1 MKKIFKKHLPEIL
14 AFILP
19 ILIMLICCLVCKIY
33 PFGGQVLS
41 KYDGYYQYAGFT
53 SYYKNVLLGNES
65 LFYSFKGLLG
75 YNFYATS
82 IYYMFNPTNLLCIF
96 STSENILEYYTFIIL
111 LRIGLSGFTMCK
123 YLKYKFKNQSNLRY
137 IIFSISYALMAYNV
151 CYFFNYMYF
160 DTVVLFPI
168 VVLGL
173 DKLIYERK
181 NRLYIIS
188 LTLSIISNFYIG
200 YMVCIFSLLYF
211 IYNIFIYKLDKDI
224 IKDFIISSLLSGF
237 MCMIIIIPE
246 ASELLKGK
254 ALLYASSKAEYFKFN
269 MNFLNIFYK
278 FLPGSTSNYDLEYGM
293 VNIYVSL
300 FVIIL
305 VIKYFFNKKISKKE
319 RITTLIFILFFLL
332 SISFNLL
339 DFVWQLFQRPIWYP
353 NRYIFT
359 FSFFLITVAMKEIT
373 NITYKTN
380 IKENLIIL
388 ISFILLTLYPI
399 SKIDC
404 NNSFKIFSLI
414 FSFLLLILY
423 VFLIENKK
431 AKTLLL
437 ILFFTEIT
445 FNIILTF
452 TILQIHPEIQDY
464 KLYLN
469 KYKDAIN
476 KIKEIENK
484 DNNFYRIEVD
494 FELVY
499 NSPSLLNYNGI
510 NHFNSVRNAK
520 ILNFLRKFGY
530 SVKHETNVKF
540 NNYNPYLT
548 SLLGIKYINGS
559 KDEMYYENVYNENPY
574 MYLNKDALSLG
585 YMIYNKEFKESNS
598 SYQNTENLI
607 NSMLNTDIKTYK
619 IDNNIKIYNANIKI
633 DNNKKYIIPDKNFYA
648 VISGKASND
657 AFLIPNIELTEKNNP
672 DSIMFNNNIFDGSY
686 TVYINNKE
694 IKNAYNK
701 QIPLFIKKNDEYK
714 IVIKSNATKIK
725 YDSLIWYQ
733 IDYDKYIETIN
744 ELKKNEF
751 NITKYNKDNHIEG
764 NIDVN
769 NDKNVLLLTIP
780 YDKGWNIYVDDNKVN
795 YDICFDSFICLD
807 LDKGK
812 HNIKMNYVPSGF
824 IVGLIISS
832 LAFIVTIIYIRKK
845 R

>member
-1 MKKIFKKHLPEIL
+1 MKKNLKKYLPEIL
-14 AFILP
+14 TFIVP
-19 ILIMLICCLVCKIY
+19 ILIMLISCIVNKTY
-33 PFGGQVLS
+33 PFGKEILP

-137 IIFSISYALMAYNV
+137 IIFCISYALMAYNV

-168 VVLGL
+168 VILGL

-211 IYNIFIYKLDKDI
+211 IYNIVIYKLDKNI

-246 ASELLKGK
+246 ANELLKGK
-254 ALLYASSKAEYFKFN
+254 ALLYTSNKTEYFKFN

-278 FLPGSTSNYDLEYGM
+278 FLPGSTSNYDLKYGM

-339 DFVWQLFQRPIWYP
+339 DFAWQLFQRPIWYP

-380 IKENLIIL
+380 IKENLIII
-388 ISFILLTLYPI
+388 ISFILLTLYSII
-399 SKIDC
+399 SLKIHND
-404 NNSFKIFSLI
+404 NLKIISYILGI
-414 FSFLLLILY
+414 ILILQY
-423 VFLIENKK
+423 TFFLNNRN
-431 AKTLLL
+431 AKYLLVM
-437 ILFFTEIT
+437 LFFIEVTTNAIFTLKIMGKTTTMTQYKTNEEI
-445 FNIILTF
+445 NEKAVK
-452 TILQIHPEIQDY
+452 H
-464 KLYLN
+464 
-469 KYKDAIN
+469 
-476 KIKEIENK
+476 IKEIENK
-484 DNNFYRIEVD
+484 DNNFYRM
-494 FELVY
+494 ELSTSTVH

-510 NHFNSVRNAK
+510 NHFNSVKNAK
-520 ILNFLRKFGY
+520 TLNFLNKFNY
-530 SVKHETNVKF
+530 QVTDDTSVEF

-607 NSMLNTDIKTYK
+607 NSMLNTDIKRYKVIDSFNGKDTEIKEIDNKKYVISKTSIKIEMEDKASNSMFLIPSRNISFVANYSIFINDEEIKDAVIKQSPIFINKGDTYK
-619 IDNNIKIYNANIKI
+619 II
-633 DNNKKYIIPDKNFYA
+633 
-648 VISGKASND
+648 
-657 AFLIPNIELTEKNNP
+657 
-672 DSIMFNNNIFDGSY
+672 
-686 TVYINNKE
+686 
-694 IKNAYNK
+694 
-701 QIPLFIKKNDEYK
+701 
-714 IVIKSNATKIK
+714 IKSNLSKTELN
-725 YDSLIWYQ
+725 SLKWYQ

-845 R
+845 

>member
-1 MKKIFKKHLPEIL
+1 MKKYLKKYLPEIL
-14 AFILP
+14 TFIVP
-19 ILIMLICCLVCKIY
+19 ILIMLISCIVNKTY
-33 PFGGQVLS
+33 PFGNEILP

-123 YLKYKFKNQSNLRY
+123 YLKFKFKNQSNLRY

-160 DTVVLFPI
+160 DIVVLFPI

-173 DKLIYERK
+173 DKLICERK

-211 IYNIFIYKLDKDI
+211 IYNIVIYKLDKNI

-254 ALLYASSKAEYFKFN
+254 ALLYASSKTEYFKFN

-319 RITTLIFILFFLL
+319 RIATLIFILFFLF

-339 DFVWQLFQRPIWYP
+339 DFAWQLFQKPIWYP

-359 FSFFLITVAMKEIT
+359 FSFFLITIAMKEIT

-380 IKENLIIL
+380 IKENLIII

-404 NNSFKIFSLI
+404 SNGFKIFSLI

-499 NSPSLLNYNGI
+499 NSSSLLNYNGI

-520 ILNFLRKFGY
+520 MLNFLRKFGY
-530 SVKHETNVKF
+530 SVKYETNVKF

-559 KDEMYYENVYNENPY
+559 KDEMYYENVYNESPY

-585 YMIYNKEFKESNS
+585 YMIYNKEFKVSNS

-607 NSMLNTDIKTYK
+607 NSMLNTDIKRYKVIDNFNGEDTEIKEIDNKKYVISKTSIKIEMEDKASNSMFLIPSRNISFVANYSIFINDEEIKDAVIKQSPIFINKGDTYK
-619 IDNNIKIYNANIKI
+619 II
-633 DNNKKYIIPDKNFYA
+633 
-648 VISGKASND
+648 
-657 AFLIPNIELTEKNNP
+657 
-672 DSIMFNNNIFDGSY
+672 
-686 TVYINNKE
+686 
-694 IKNAYNK
+694 
-701 QIPLFIKKNDEYK
+701 
-714 IVIKSNATKIK
+714 IKSNLSKTELN
-725 YDSLIWYQ
+725 SLKWYQ

>member
-1 MKKIFKKHLPEIL
+1 MKKNLKKYLPEIL
-14 AFILP
+14 TFIVP
-19 ILIMLICCLVCKIY
+19 ILIMLISCIVNKTY
-33 PFGGQVLS
+33 PFGKEILP

-137 IIFSISYALMAYNV
+137 IIFCISYALMAYNV

-211 IYNIFIYKLDKDI
+211 IYNIVIYKLDRNI

-246 ASELLKGK
+246 ANELLKGK
-254 ALLYASSKAEYFKFN
+254 ALLYTSNKTEYFKFN

-339 DFVWQLFQRPIWYP
+339 DFAWQLFQKPIWYP

-380 IKENLIIL
+380 IKENLIII
-388 ISFILLTLYPI
+388 ISFILLTLYSII
-399 SKIDC
+399 SLKIHND
-404 NNSFKIFSLI
+404 NLKIISYILGI
-414 FSFLLLILY
+414 ILILQY
-423 VFLIENKK
+423 TFFLNNKN
-431 AKTLLL
+431 AKYLLVM
-437 ILFFTEIT
+437 LFFIEVTTNAIFTLKIMGKTTTMTQYKTNEEI
-445 FNIILTF
+445 NEKAVK
-452 TILQIHPEIQDY
+452 H
-464 KLYLN
+464 
-469 KYKDAIN
+469 
-476 KIKEIENK
+476 IKEIENK
-484 DNNFYRIEVD
+484 DNNFYRM
-494 FELVY
+494 ELSTSTVH

-510 NHFNSVRNAK
+510 NHFNSVKNAK
-520 ILNFLRKFGY
+520 TLNFLNKFNY
-530 SVKHETNVKF
+530 QVTDDTSVEF

-607 NSMLNTDIKTYK
+607 NSMLNTDIKRYKVIDNFNGEDTEIKEIDNKKYVISKTSIKIEMEDKASNSMFLIPSRNITFVANYSIFINDEEIKDAVIKQSPIFINKGDTYK
-619 IDNNIKIYNANIKI
+619 II
-633 DNNKKYIIPDKNFYA
+633 
-648 VISGKASND
+648 
-657 AFLIPNIELTEKNNP
+657 
-672 DSIMFNNNIFDGSY
+672 
-686 TVYINNKE
+686 
-694 IKNAYNK
+694 
-701 QIPLFIKKNDEYK
+701 
-714 IVIKSNATKIK
+714 IKSNLSKTELN
-725 YDSLIWYQ
+725 SLKWYQ

-780 YDKGWNIYVDDNKVN
+780 YDKGWNIYVDDNKIN

-845 R
+845 

>member
-1 MKKIFKKHLPEIL
+1 MKKNLKKYLPEIL
-14 AFILP
+14 TFIVP
-19 ILIMLICCLVCKIY
+19 ILIMLISCIVNKTY
-33 PFGGQVLS
+33 PFGKEILP

-96 STSENILEYYTFIIL
+96 STSKNILEYYTFIIL

-168 VVLGL
+168 VILGL

-211 IYNIFIYKLDKDI
+211 IYNIVIYKLDKNI

-254 ALLYASSKAEYFKFN
+254 ALLYASSKTEYFKFN

-339 DFVWQLFQRPIWYP
+339 DFAWQLFQKPIWYP

-359 FSFFLITVAMKEIT
+359 FSFFLITIAMKEIT

-380 IKENLIIL
+380 IKENLIII
-388 ISFILLTLYPI
+388 ISFILLTLYSII
-399 SKIDC
+399 SLKIHND
-404 NNSFKIFSLI
+404 NLKIISYILGI
-414 FSFLLLILY
+414 ILILQY
-423 VFLIENKK
+423 TFFLNNKN
-431 AKTLLL
+431 AKYLLVM
-437 ILFFTEIT
+437 LFFIEVTTNAIFTLKIMGKTTTMTQYKTNEEI
-445 FNIILTF
+445 NEKAVK
-452 TILQIHPEIQDY
+452 H
-464 KLYLN
+464 
-469 KYKDAIN
+469 
-476 KIKEIENK
+476 IKEIENK
-484 DNNFYRIEVD
+484 DNNFYRM
-494 FELVY
+494 ELSTSTVH

-510 NHFNSVRNAK
+510 NHFNSVKNAK
-520 ILNFLRKFGY
+520 TLNFLNKFNY
-530 SVKHETNVKF
+530 QVTDDTSVEF

-585 YMIYNKEFKESNS
+585 YMIYNKKFKESNS

-607 NSMLNTDIKTYK
+607 NSMLNTDIKRYKVIDSFNGKDTEIKEIDNKKYVISKTSIKIEMEDKASNSMFLIPSRNISFVANYSIFINDEEIKDAVIKQSPIFINKGDTYK
-619 IDNNIKIYNANIKI
+619 II
-633 DNNKKYIIPDKNFYA
+633 
-648 VISGKASND
+648 
-657 AFLIPNIELTEKNNP
+657 
-672 DSIMFNNNIFDGSY
+672 
-686 TVYINNKE
+686 
-694 IKNAYNK
+694 
-701 QIPLFIKKNDEYK
+701 
-714 IVIKSNATKIK
+714 IKSNLSKTELN
-725 YDSLIWYQ
+725 SLKWYQ

-845 R
+845 

>member
-1 MKKIFKKHLPEIL
+1 MKKNFKKYLPEIL
-14 AFILP
+14 TFIVP
-19 ILIMLICCLVCKIY
+19 ILIMLICCIVNKTI
-33 PFGGQVLS
+33 PFWKTSSIL

-181 NRLYIIS
+181 NRLYILS

-211 IYNIFIYKLDKDI
+211 IYNIVIYKLDKNI

-254 ALLYASSKAEYFKFN
+254 ALLYASSKTEYFKFN

-278 FLPGSTSNYDLEYGM
+278 FLPGSTSNYDLKYGM

-339 DFVWQLFQRPIWYP
+339 DFAWQLFQKPIWYP

-359 FSFFLITVAMKEIT
+359 FSFFLITIAMKEIT

-380 IKENLIIL
+380 IKENLIII
-388 ISFILLTLYPI
+388 ISFILLTLIPYI
-399 SKIDC
+399 NKLIVR
-404 NNSFKIFSLI
+404 NGNLKIFS
-414 FSFLLLILY
+414 S
-423 VFLIENKK
+423 
-431 AKTLLL
+431 
-437 ILFFTEIT
+437 
-445 FNIILTF
+445 NI
-452 TILQIHPEIQDY
+452 
-464 KLYLN
+464 
-469 KYKDAIN
+469 
-476 KIKEIENK
+476 
-484 DNNFYRIEVD
+484 
-494 FELVY
+494 
-499 NSPSLLNYNGI
+499 
-510 NHFNSVRNAK
+510 
-520 ILNFLRKFGY
+520 
-530 SVKHETNVKF
+530 
-540 NNYNPYLT
+540 
-548 SLLGIKYINGS
+548 
-559 KDEMYYENVYNENPY
+559 
-574 MYLNKDALSLG
+574 
-585 YMIYNKEFKESNS
+585 
-598 SYQNTENLI
+598 
-607 NSMLNTDIKTYK
+607 
-619 IDNNIKIYNANIKI
+619 
-633 DNNKKYIIPDKNFYA
+633 
-648 VISGKASND
+648 
-657 AFLIPNIELTEKNNP
+657 
-672 DSIMFNNNIFDGSY
+672 
-686 TVYINNKE
+686 
-694 IKNAYNK
+694 
-701 QIPLFIKKNDEYK
+701 
-714 IVIKSNATKIK
+714 
-725 YDSLIWYQ
+725 
-733 IDYDKYIETIN
+733 
-744 ELKKNEF
+744 
-751 NITKYNKDNHIEG
+751 
-764 NIDVN
+764 
-769 NDKNVLLLTIP
+769 
-780 YDKGWNIYVDDNKVN
+780 
-795 YDICFDSFICLD
+795 
-807 LDKGK
+807 
-812 HNIKMNYVPSGF
+812 
-824 IVGLIISS
+824 
-832 LAFIVTIIYIRKK
+832 
-845 R
+845 

>member
-1 MKKIFKKHLPEIL
+1 MKNNLKKYLPEIL
-14 AFILP
+14 TFIVP
-19 ILIMLICCLVCKIY
+19 ILIMLISCIINKTY
-33 PFGGQVLS
+33 PFGKEILP

-111 LRIGLSGFTMCK
+111 LRIGLSGFTICK

-211 IYNIFIYKLDKDI
+211 IYNIVIYKLDKNI

-254 ALLYASSKAEYFKFN
+254 ALLYTSNKTEYFKFN

-319 RITTLIFILFFLL
+319 RITTLIFILFFLF

-339 DFVWQLFQRPIWYP
+339 DFAWQLFQKPIWYP

-359 FSFFLITVAMKEIT
+359 FSFFLITIAMKEIT

-380 IKENLIIL
+380 IKENLIII
-388 ISFILLTLYPI
+388 ISFILLTLYSII
-399 SKIDC
+399 SLKIHND
-404 NNSFKIFSLI
+404 NLKIISYILGI
-414 FSFLLLILY
+414 ILILQY
-423 VFLIENKK
+423 TFFLNNKN
-431 AKTLLL
+431 AKYLLVM
-437 ILFFTEIT
+437 LFFIEVTTNAIFTLKIMGKTTTMTQYKTNEEI
-445 FNIILTF
+445 NEKAVK
-452 TILQIHPEIQDY
+452 H
-464 KLYLN
+464 
-469 KYKDAIN
+469 
-476 KIKEIENK
+476 IKEIENK
-484 DNNFYRIEVD
+484 DNNFYRM
-494 FELVY
+494 ELSTSTVH

-510 NHFNSVRNAK
+510 NHFNSVKNAK
-520 ILNFLRKFGY
+520 TLNFLNKFNY
-530 SVKHETNVKF
+530 QVTDDTSVKF

-585 YMIYNKEFKESNS
+585 YMIYNKKFKESNS

-607 NSMLNTDIKTYK
+607 NSMLNTDIKRYKVIDNFNGEDIEIKEIDNKKYVISKTSIKIEMEDKASNSMFLIPSRNISFVASYSIFINDEEIKDAVIKQSPIFINKGDTYK
-619 IDNNIKIYNANIKI
+619 II
-633 DNNKKYIIPDKNFYA
+633 
-648 VISGKASND
+648 
-657 AFLIPNIELTEKNNP
+657 
-672 DSIMFNNNIFDGSY
+672 
-686 TVYINNKE
+686 
-694 IKNAYNK
+694 
-701 QIPLFIKKNDEYK
+701 
-714 IVIKSNATKIK
+714 IKSNLSKTELN
-725 YDSLIWYQ
+725 SLKWYQ

-824 IVGLIISS
+824 IVGLIVSS
-832 LAFIVTIIYIRKK
+832 LTFIVTIIYIRKK
-845 R
+845 

>member
-1 MKKIFKKHLPEIL
+1 MKNNLKKYLPEIL
-14 AFILP
+14 TFIIP
-19 ILIMLICCLVCKIY
+19 ILIMLISCIVNKTY
-33 PFGGQVLS
+33 PFGKEILP

-168 VVLGL
+168 VMLGL

-211 IYNIFIYKLDKDI
+211 IYNVIIYKVDKNI
-224 IKDFIISSLLSGF
+224 IKDFIISSLLSGL

-246 ASELLKGK
+246 ANELLKGK
-254 ALLYASSKAEYFKFN
+254 ALLYTSNKTEYFKFN

-278 FLPGSTSNYDLEYGM
+278 FLPGSTSNYDLKYGM

-300 FVIIL
+300 LVTIL

-339 DFVWQLFQRPIWYP
+339 DFAWQLFQRPIWYP

-359 FSFFLITVAMKEIT
+359 FSFFLITIAMKEIT

-380 IKENLIIL
+380 IKENIIII
-388 ISFILLTLYPI
+388 ISFILLTLYSVI
-399 SKIDC
+399 SLKIHND
-404 NNSFKIFSLI
+404 NLKIISYILGI
-414 FSFLLLILY
+414 ILILQY
-423 VFLIENKK
+423 TFFLNNKN
-431 AKTLLL
+431 AKYLLVM
-437 ILFFTEIT
+437 LFFIEVTINTIFTLKIMGKTTTITQYKTNEEI
-445 FNIILTF
+445 N
-452 TILQIHPEIQDY
+452 E
-464 KLYLN
+464 KAV
-469 KYKDAIN
+469 KY
-476 KIKEIENK
+476 IKEIENK
-484 DNNFYRIEVD
+484 DNNFYRM
-494 FELVY
+494 ELSTSTVY

-510 NHFNSVRNAK
+510 NHFNSVRNSK
-520 ILNFLRKFGY
+520 TLNFLSKFNY
-530 SVKHETNVKF
+530 QVTDDTNVEF

-559 KDEMYYENVYNENPY
+559 KDEMYYENVYDENPY

-607 NSMLNTDIKTYK
+607 NSMLNTDIKRYKVIDNFNGKDIEIKEIDNIKYIISKTNIEMEIEDKASNSTFLIPSRNITFVASYSVFINGKEIKDAVIKQLPIFINKGDTYK
-619 IDNNIKIYNANIKI
+619 II
-633 DNNKKYIIPDKNFYA
+633 
-648 VISGKASND
+648 
-657 AFLIPNIELTEKNNP
+657 
-672 DSIMFNNNIFDGSY
+672 
-686 TVYINNKE
+686 
-694 IKNAYNK
+694 
-701 QIPLFIKKNDEYK
+701 
-714 IVIKSNATKIK
+714 IKSNLSKAELN
-725 YDSLIWYQ
+725 SLKWYQ
-733 IDYDKYIETIN
+733 IDYDKYIEAIN

-780 YDKGWNIYVDDNKVN
+780 YDKGWSIYVDDNKVN

-832 LAFIVTIIYIRKK
+832 LAFIVTIVYIRKK
-845 R
+845 

>member
-1 MKKIFKKHLPEIL
+1 MKKNLKKYLPEIL
-14 AFILP
+14 TFIVP
-19 ILIMLICCLVCKIY
+19 ILIMLISCIVNKTY
-33 PFGGQVLS
+33 PFGKEILP

-96 STSENILEYYTFIIL
+96 STSKNILEYYTFIIL

-168 VVLGL
+168 VILGL

-211 IYNIFIYKLDKDI
+211 IYNIVIYKLDKNI

-319 RITTLIFILFFLL
+319 RITTLIFILFFLF

-339 DFVWQLFQRPIWYP
+339 DFAWQLFQKPIWYP

-359 FSFFLITVAMKEIT
+359 FSFFLITIAMKEIT

-380 IKENLIIL
+380 IKENLIII
-388 ISFILLTLYPI
+388 ISFILLTLYSII
-399 SKIDC
+399 SLKIHND
-404 NNSFKIFSLI
+404 NLKIISYILGI
-414 FSFLLLILY
+414 ILILQY
-423 VFLIENKK
+423 TFFLNNKN
-431 AKTLLL
+431 AKYLLVM
-437 ILFFTEIT
+437 LFFIEVTTNAIFTLKIMGKTTTMTQYKTNEEI
-445 FNIILTF
+445 NEKAVK
-452 TILQIHPEIQDY
+452 H
-464 KLYLN
+464 
-469 KYKDAIN
+469 
-476 KIKEIENK
+476 IKEIENK
-484 DNNFYRIEVD
+484 DNNFYRM
-494 FELVY
+494 ELSTSTVH

-510 NHFNSVRNAK
+510 NHFNSVKNAK
-520 ILNFLRKFGY
+520 TLNFLNKFNY
-530 SVKHETNVKF
+530 QVTDDTSVEF

-607 NSMLNTDIKTYK
+607 NSMLNTDIKRYKVIDNFNGKDTEIKEIDNKKYVISKTSIKIEMEDKASNSMFLIPSRNISFVASYSIFINDEEIKDAVIKQSPIFINKGDTYK
-619 IDNNIKIYNANIKI
+619 II
-633 DNNKKYIIPDKNFYA
+633 
-648 VISGKASND
+648 
-657 AFLIPNIELTEKNNP
+657 
-672 DSIMFNNNIFDGSY
+672 
-686 TVYINNKE
+686 
-694 IKNAYNK
+694 
-701 QIPLFIKKNDEYK
+701 
-714 IVIKSNATKIK
+714 IKSNLSKTELN
-725 YDSLIWYQ
+725 SLKWYQ

-845 R
+845 

>member
-1 MKKIFKKHLPEIL
+1 MKKNLKKYLPEIL
-14 AFILP
+14 TFIVP
-19 ILIMLICCLVCKIY
+19 ILIMLISCIVNKTY
-33 PFGGQVLS
+33 PFGKEILP

-168 VVLGL
+168 VILGL

-211 IYNIFIYKLDKDI
+211 IYNIVIYKLDKNI

-254 ALLYASSKAEYFKFN
+254 ALLYTSSKTEYFKFN

-278 FLPGSTSNYDLEYGM
+278 FLPGSTSNYDLKYGM

-319 RITTLIFILFFLL
+319 RISTLIFILFFLF

-339 DFVWQLFQRPIWYP
+339 DFAWQLFQKPIWYP

-359 FSFFLITVAMKEIT
+359 FSFFLITIAMKEIT

-380 IKENLIIL
+380 IKENLIII
-388 ISFILLTLYPI
+388 ISFILLTLYSII
-399 SKIDC
+399 SLKIHND
-404 NNSFKIFSLI
+404 NLKIISYILGI
-414 FSFLLLILY
+414 ILILQY
-423 VFLIENKK
+423 TFFLNNKN
-431 AKTLLL
+431 AKYLLVM
-437 ILFFTEIT
+437 LFFIEVTTNAIFTLKIMGKTTTMTQYKTNEEI
-445 FNIILTF
+445 NEKAVK
-452 TILQIHPEIQDY
+452 H
-464 KLYLN
+464 
-469 KYKDAIN
+469 
-476 KIKEIENK
+476 IKEIENK
-484 DNNFYRIEVD
+484 DNNFYRM
-494 FELVY
+494 ELSTSTVH

-510 NHFNSVRNAK
+510 NHFNSVKNAK
-520 ILNFLRKFGY
+520 TLNFLNKFNY
-530 SVKHETNVKF
+530 QVTDDTSVEF

-607 NSMLNTDIKTYK
+607 NSMLNTDIKRYKVIDSFNGKDTEIKEIDNKKYVISKTSIKIEMEDKASNSMFLIPSRNITFVANYSIFINDDEIKDAVIKQSPIFVNKGDTYK
-619 IDNNIKIYNANIKI
+619 II
-633 DNNKKYIIPDKNFYA
+633 
-648 VISGKASND
+648 
-657 AFLIPNIELTEKNNP
+657 
-672 DSIMFNNNIFDGSY
+672 
-686 TVYINNKE
+686 
-694 IKNAYNK
+694 
-701 QIPLFIKKNDEYK
+701 
-714 IVIKSNATKIK
+714 IKSNLSKTELN
-725 YDSLIWYQ
+725 SLKWYQ

-780 YDKGWNIYVDDNKVN
+780 YDKGWNIYVDDNKIN

-845 R
+845 

>member
-1 MKKIFKKHLPEIL
+1 MKKNLKKYLPEIL
-14 AFILP
+14 AFIVP
-19 ILIMLICCLVCKIY
+19 ILIMLISCIVNKTY
-33 PFGGQVLS
+33 PFGKEILP

-211 IYNIFIYKLDKDI
+211 IYNIVIYKLDKNI

-254 ALLYASSKAEYFKFN
+254 ALLYTSSKTEYFKFN

-305 VIKYFFNKKISKKE
+305 VIKYFFNKKIYKKE

-339 DFVWQLFQRPIWYP
+339 DFAWQLFQRPIWYP

-359 FSFFLITVAMKEIT
+359 FSFFLITIAMKEIT

-380 IKENLIIL
+380 IKENLIII
-388 ISFILLTLYPI
+388 ISFILLTLYSII
-399 SKIDC
+399 SLKIHND
-404 NNSFKIFSLI
+404 NLKIISYILGI
-414 FSFLLLILY
+414 ILILQY
-423 VFLIENKK
+423 TFFLNNKN
-431 AKTLLL
+431 AKYLLVM
-437 ILFFTEIT
+437 LFFIEVTTNAIFTLKIMGKTTTMTQYKTNEEI
-445 FNIILTF
+445 NEKAVK
-452 TILQIHPEIQDY
+452 H
-464 KLYLN
+464 
-469 KYKDAIN
+469 
-476 KIKEIENK
+476 IKEIENK
-484 DNNFYRIEVD
+484 DNNFYRM
-494 FELVY
+494 ELSTSTVH

-510 NHFNSVRNAK
+510 NHFNSVKNAK
-520 ILNFLRKFGY
+520 TLNFLNKFNY
-530 SVKHETNVKF
+530 QVTDDTSVEF

-607 NSMLNTDIKTYK
+607 NSMLNTDIKRYKVIDNFNGEDTEIKEIDNKKYVISKTSIKIEMEDKASNSMFLIPSRNISFVANYSIFINDEEIKDAVIKQSPIFINKGDTYK
-619 IDNNIKIYNANIKI
+619 II
-633 DNNKKYIIPDKNFYA
+633 
-648 VISGKASND
+648 
-657 AFLIPNIELTEKNNP
+657 
-672 DSIMFNNNIFDGSY
+672 
-686 TVYINNKE
+686 
-694 IKNAYNK
+694 
-701 QIPLFIKKNDEYK
+701 
-714 IVIKSNATKIK
+714 IKSNLSKTELN
-725 YDSLIWYQ
+725 SLKWYQ

-832 LAFIVTIIYIRKK
+832 LTFIVTIIYIQKK
-845 R
+845 

>member
-1 MKKIFKKHLPEIL
+1 MKKNLKKYLPEIL
-14 AFILP
+14 TFIVP
-19 ILIMLICCLVCKIY
+19 ILIMLISCIVNKTY
-33 PFGGQVLS
+33 PFGKEILP

-168 VVLGL
+168 VILGL

-211 IYNIFIYKLDKDI
+211 IYNIVIYKLDKNI

-254 ALLYASSKAEYFKFN
+254 ALLYTSSKTEYFKFN

-278 FLPGSTSNYDLEYGM
+278 FLPGSTSNYDLKYGM

-359 FSFFLITVAMKEIT
+359 FSFFLITIAMKEIT

-380 IKENLIIL
+380 IKENLIII
-388 ISFILLTLYPI
+388 ISFILLTLYSII
-399 SKIDC
+399 SLKIHND
-404 NNSFKIFSLI
+404 NLKIISYILGI
-414 FSFLLLILY
+414 ILILQY
-423 VFLIENKK
+423 TFFLNNKN
-431 AKTLLL
+431 AKYLLVM
-437 ILFFTEIT
+437 LFFIEVTTNAIFTLKIMGKTTTMTQYKTNEEI
-445 FNIILTF
+445 NEKAVK
-452 TILQIHPEIQDY
+452 H
-464 KLYLN
+464 
-469 KYKDAIN
+469 
-476 KIKEIENK
+476 IKEIENK
-484 DNNFYRIEVD
+484 DNNFYRM
-494 FELVY
+494 ELSTSTVH

-510 NHFNSVRNAK
+510 NHFNSVKNAK
-520 ILNFLRKFGY
+520 TLNFLNKFNY
-530 SVKHETNVKF
+530 QVTDDTSVEF

-585 YMIYNKEFKESNS
+585 YMIYNKKFKESNS

-607 NSMLNTDIKTYK
+607 NSMLNTDIKRYKVIDNFNGEDTEIKEIDNKKYVISKTSIKIEMEDKASNSMFLIPSRNITFVANYSIFINDDEIKDAVIKQSPIFVNKGDTYK
-619 IDNNIKIYNANIKI
+619 II
-633 DNNKKYIIPDKNFYA
+633 
-648 VISGKASND
+648 
-657 AFLIPNIELTEKNNP
+657 
-672 DSIMFNNNIFDGSY
+672 
-686 TVYINNKE
+686 
-694 IKNAYNK
+694 
-701 QIPLFIKKNDEYK
+701 
-714 IVIKSNATKIK
+714 IKSNLSKTELN
-725 YDSLIWYQ
+725 SLKWYQ

-845 R
+845 

>member
-1 MKKIFKKHLPEIL
+1 MKKNLKKYLPEIL
-14 AFILP
+14 TFIVP
-19 ILIMLICCLVCKIY
+19 ILIMLISCIVNKTY
-33 PFGGQVLS
+33 PFGKEILP

-96 STSENILEYYTFIIL
+96 STSKNILEYYTFIIL

-211 IYNIFIYKLDKDI
+211 IYNIVIYKLDKNI

-254 ALLYASSKAEYFKFN
+254 ALLYTSNKTEYFKFN

-278 FLPGSTSNYDLEYGM
+278 FLPGSTSNYDLKYGM

-319 RITTLIFILFFLL
+319 RITTLIFILFFLF

-339 DFVWQLFQRPIWYP
+339 DFAWQLFQRPIWYP

-359 FSFFLITVAMKEIT
+359 FSFFLITIAMKEIT

-380 IKENLIIL
+380 IKENLIII
-388 ISFILLTLYPI
+388 ISFILLTLYSII
-399 SKIDC
+399 SLKIHND
-404 NNSFKIFSLI
+404 NLKIISYILGI
-414 FSFLLLILY
+414 ILILQY
-423 VFLIENKK
+423 TFFLNNKN
-431 AKTLLL
+431 AKYLLVM
-437 ILFFTEIT
+437 LFFIEVTTNAIFTLKIMGKTTTMTQYKTNEEI
-445 FNIILTF
+445 NEKAVK
-452 TILQIHPEIQDY
+452 H
-464 KLYLN
+464 
-469 KYKDAIN
+469 
-476 KIKEIENK
+476 IKEIENK
-484 DNNFYRIEVD
+484 DNNFYRM
-494 FELVY
+494 ELSTSTVH

-510 NHFNSVRNAK
+510 NHFNSVKNAK
-520 ILNFLRKFGY
+520 TLNFLNKFNY
-530 SVKHETNVKF
+530 QVTDDTSVEF

-607 NSMLNTDIKTYK
+607 NSMLNTDIKRYKVIDSFNGKDTEIKEIDNKKYVISKTSIKIEMEDKASNSMFLIPSRNISFVANYSIFINDEEIKDAVIKQSPIFINKGDTYK
-619 IDNNIKIYNANIKI
+619 II
-633 DNNKKYIIPDKNFYA
+633 
-648 VISGKASND
+648 
-657 AFLIPNIELTEKNNP
+657 
-672 DSIMFNNNIFDGSY
+672 
-686 TVYINNKE
+686 
-694 IKNAYNK
+694 
-701 QIPLFIKKNDEYK
+701 
-714 IVIKSNATKIK
+714 IKSNLSKTELN
-725 YDSLIWYQ
+725 SLKWYQ

-845 R
+845 

>member
-1 MKKIFKKHLPEIL
+1 MKKNLKKYLPEIL
-14 AFILP
+14 TFIVP
-19 ILIMLICCLVCKIY
+19 ILIMLISCIVNKTY
-33 PFGGQVLS
+33 PFGKEILP

-96 STSENILEYYTFIIL
+96 STSKNILEYYTFIIL

-168 VVLGL
+168 VILGL

-211 IYNIFIYKLDKDI
+211 IYNIVIYKLDKNI

-305 VIKYFFNKKISKKE
+305 VIKYFFNKKIYKKE
-319 RITTLIFILFFLL
+319 RITTLIFILFFLF

-339 DFVWQLFQRPIWYP
+339 DFAWQLFQKPIWYP

-380 IKENLIIL
+380 IKENLIII
-388 ISFILLTLYPI
+388 ISFILLTLYSII
-399 SKIDC
+399 SLKIHND
-404 NNSFKIFSLI
+404 NLKIISYILGI
-414 FSFLLLILY
+414 ILILQY
-423 VFLIENKK
+423 TFFLNNRN
-431 AKTLLL
+431 AKYLLVM
-437 ILFFTEIT
+437 LFFIEVTTNAIFTLKIMGKTTTMTQYKTNEEI
-445 FNIILTF
+445 NEKAVK
-452 TILQIHPEIQDY
+452 H
-464 KLYLN
+464 
-469 KYKDAIN
+469 
-476 KIKEIENK
+476 IKEIENK
-484 DNNFYRIEVD
+484 DNNFYRM
-494 FELVY
+494 ELSTSTVH

-510 NHFNSVRNAK
+510 NHFNSVKNAK
-520 ILNFLRKFGY
+520 TLNFLNKFNY
-530 SVKHETNVKF
+530 QVTDDTSVEF

-607 NSMLNTDIKTYK
+607 NSMLNTDIKRYKVIDNFNGEDTEIKEIDNKKYVISKTSIKIEMEDKASNSMFLIPSRNISFVANYSIFINDEEIKDAVIKQSPIFINKGDTYK
-619 IDNNIKIYNANIKI
+619 II
-633 DNNKKYIIPDKNFYA
+633 
-648 VISGKASND
+648 
-657 AFLIPNIELTEKNNP
+657 
-672 DSIMFNNNIFDGSY
+672 
-686 TVYINNKE
+686 
-694 IKNAYNK
+694 
-701 QIPLFIKKNDEYK
+701 
-714 IVIKSNATKIK
+714 IKSNLSKTELN
-725 YDSLIWYQ
+725 SLKWYQ

-845 R
+845 

>member
-96 STSENILEYYTFIIL
+96 STSKNILEYYTFIIL

-168 VVLGL
+168 VILGL

-211 IYNIFIYKLDKDI
+211 IYNIVIYKLDRNI

-254 ALLYASSKAEYFKFN
+254 ALLYASSKTEYFKFN

-339 DFVWQLFQRPIWYP
+339 DFAWQLFQKPIWYP

-359 FSFFLITVAMKEIT
+359 FSFFLITIAMKEIT

-380 IKENLIIL
+380 IKENLIII
-388 ISFILLTLYPI
+388 ISFILLTLYSII
-399 SKIDC
+399 SLKIHND
-404 NNSFKIFSLI
+404 NLKIISYILGI
-414 FSFLLLILY
+414 ILILQY
-423 VFLIENKK
+423 TFFLNNRN
-431 AKTLLL
+431 AKYLLVM
-437 ILFFTEIT
+437 LFFIEVTTNAIFTLKIMGKTTTMTQYKTNEEI
-445 FNIILTF
+445 NEKAVK
-452 TILQIHPEIQDY
+452 H
-464 KLYLN
+464 
-469 KYKDAIN
+469 
-476 KIKEIENK
+476 IKEIENK
-484 DNNFYRIEVD
+484 DNNFYRM
-494 FELVY
+494 ELSTSTVH

-510 NHFNSVRNAK
+510 NHFNSVKNAK
-520 ILNFLRKFGY
+520 TLNFLNKFNY
-530 SVKHETNVKF
+530 QVTDDTSVEF

-607 NSMLNTDIKTYK
+607 NSMLNTDIKRYKVIDSFNGKDTEIKEIDNKKYVISKTSIKIEMEDKASNSMFLIPSRNISFVANYSIFINDEEIKDAVIKQSPIFINKGDTYK
-619 IDNNIKIYNANIKI
+619 II
-633 DNNKKYIIPDKNFYA
+633 
-648 VISGKASND
+648 
-657 AFLIPNIELTEKNNP
+657 
-672 DSIMFNNNIFDGSY
+672 
-686 TVYINNKE
+686 
-694 IKNAYNK
+694 
-701 QIPLFIKKNDEYK
+701 
-714 IVIKSNATKIK
+714 IKSNLSKTELN
-725 YDSLIWYQ
+725 SLKWYQ

-845 R
+845 

>member
-1 MKKIFKKHLPEIL
+1 MKKNLKKYLPEIL
-14 AFILP
+14 TFIVP
-19 ILIMLICCLVCKIY
+19 ILIMLISCIVNKTY
-33 PFGGQVLS
+33 PFGKEILP

-211 IYNIFIYKLDKDI
+211 IYNIVIYKLDRNI

-254 ALLYASSKAEYFKFN
+254 ALLYASSKTEYFKFN

-305 VIKYFFNKKISKKE
+305 VIKYFFNKNIYKKE
-319 RITTLIFILFFLL
+319 RITTLIFILFFLF

-339 DFVWQLFQRPIWYP
+339 DFAWQLFQRPIWYP

-359 FSFFLITVAMKEIT
+359 FSFFLITIAMKEIT

-380 IKENLIIL
+380 IKENLIII
-388 ISFILLTLYPI
+388 ISFILLTLYSII
-399 SKIDC
+399 SLKIHND
-404 NNSFKIFSLI
+404 NLKIISYILGI
-414 FSFLLLILY
+414 ILILQY
-423 VFLIENKK
+423 TFFLNNRN
-431 AKTLLL
+431 AKYLLVM
-437 ILFFTEIT
+437 LFFIEVTTNAIFTLKIMGKTTTMTQYKTNEEI
-445 FNIILTF
+445 NEKAVK
-452 TILQIHPEIQDY
+452 H
-464 KLYLN
+464 
-469 KYKDAIN
+469 
-476 KIKEIENK
+476 IKEIENK
-484 DNNFYRIEVD
+484 DNNFYRM
-494 FELVY
+494 ELSTSTVH

-510 NHFNSVRNAK
+510 NHFNSVKNAK
-520 ILNFLRKFGY
+520 TLNFLNKFNY
-530 SVKHETNVKF
+530 QVTDDTSVEF

-607 NSMLNTDIKTYK
+607 NSMLNTDIKRYKVIDSFNGKDTEIKEIDNKKYVISKTSIKIEMEDKASNSMFLIPSRNISFVANYSIFINDEEIKDAVIKQSPIFINKGDTYK
-619 IDNNIKIYNANIKI
+619 II
-633 DNNKKYIIPDKNFYA
+633 
-648 VISGKASND
+648 
-657 AFLIPNIELTEKNNP
+657 
-672 DSIMFNNNIFDGSY
+672 
-686 TVYINNKE
+686 
-694 IKNAYNK
+694 
-701 QIPLFIKKNDEYK
+701 
-714 IVIKSNATKIK
+714 IKSNLSKTELN
-725 YDSLIWYQ
+725 SLKWYQ

-845 R
+845 

>member
-1 MKKIFKKHLPEIL
+1 MKKNLKKYLPEIL
-14 AFILP
+14 TFIVP
-19 ILIMLICCLVCKIY
+19 ILIMLISCIVNKTY
-33 PFGGQVLS
+33 PFGKEILP
-41 KYDGYYQYAGFT
+41 KYDGYYQYSGFT

-181 NRLYIIS
+181 NRLYIIA

-211 IYNIFIYKLDKDI
+211 IYNIVIYKLDKNI

-254 ALLYASSKAEYFKFN
+254 ALLYASNKAEYFKFN

-278 FLPGSTSNYDLEYGM
+278 FLPGSTSNYDLKYGM

-339 DFVWQLFQRPIWYP
+339 DFAWQLFQRPIWYP

-359 FSFFLITVAMKEIT
+359 FSFFLITIAMKEIT

-380 IKENLIIL
+380 IKENLIII
-388 ISFILLTLYPI
+388 ISFILLTLYSII
-399 SKIDC
+399 SLKIHND
-404 NNSFKIFSLI
+404 NLKIISYILGI
-414 FSFLLLILY
+414 ILILQY
-423 VFLIENKK
+423 TFFLNNKN
-431 AKTLLL
+431 AKYLLVM
-437 ILFFTEIT
+437 LFFIEVTTNAIFTLKIMGKTTTMTQYKTNEEI
-445 FNIILTF
+445 NEKAVK
-452 TILQIHPEIQDY
+452 H
-464 KLYLN
+464 
-469 KYKDAIN
+469 
-476 KIKEIENK
+476 IKEIENK
-484 DNNFYRIEVD
+484 DNNFYRM
-494 FELVY
+494 ELSTSTVH

-510 NHFNSVRNAK
+510 NHFNSVKNAK
-520 ILNFLRKFGY
+520 TLNFLNKFNY
-530 SVKHETNVKF
+530 QVTDDTSVEF

-607 NSMLNTDIKTYK
+607 NSMLNTDIKRYKVFDNFNGEDTEIKEIDNKKYVISKTSIKIEMEDKASNSMFLIPSRNISFVASYSIFINDEEIKDAVIKQLPIFINKGDTYK
-619 IDNNIKIYNANIKI
+619 II
-633 DNNKKYIIPDKNFYA
+633 
-648 VISGKASND
+648 
-657 AFLIPNIELTEKNNP
+657 
-672 DSIMFNNNIFDGSY
+672 
-686 TVYINNKE
+686 
-694 IKNAYNK
+694 
-701 QIPLFIKKNDEYK
+701 
-714 IVIKSNATKIK
+714 IKSNLSKTELN
-725 YDSLIWYQ
+725 SLKWYQ
-733 IDYDKYIETIN
+733 IDYDKYIEAIN

-845 R
+845 

>member
-1 MKKIFKKHLPEIL
+1 MKKNLKKYLPEIL
-14 AFILP
+14 TFIVP
-19 ILIMLICCLVCKIY
+19 ILIMLISCIVNKTY
-33 PFGGQVLS
+33 PFGKEILP

-96 STSENILEYYTFIIL
+96 STSKNILEYYTFIIL

-168 VVLGL
+168 VILGL

-211 IYNIFIYKLDKDI
+211 IYNIVIYKLDKNI

-246 ASELLKGK
+246 ANELLKGK
-254 ALLYASSKAEYFKFN
+254 ALLYTSNKTEYFKFN

-278 FLPGSTSNYDLEYGM
+278 FLPGSTSNYDLKYGM

-305 VIKYFFNKKISKKE
+305 VIKYFFNKKIYKKE
-319 RITTLIFILFFLL
+319 RITTLIFILFFLF

-339 DFVWQLFQRPIWYP
+339 DFAWQLFQRPIWYP

-380 IKENLIIL
+380 IKENLIII
-388 ISFILLTLYPI
+388 ISFILLTLYSII
-399 SKIDC
+399 SLKIHND
-404 NNSFKIFSLI
+404 NLKIISYILGI
-414 FSFLLLILY
+414 ILILQY
-423 VFLIENKK
+423 TFFLNNRN
-431 AKTLLL
+431 AKYLLVM
-437 ILFFTEIT
+437 LFFIEVTTNAIFTLKIMGKTTTMTQYKTNEEI
-445 FNIILTF
+445 NEKAVK
-452 TILQIHPEIQDY
+452 H
-464 KLYLN
+464 
-469 KYKDAIN
+469 
-476 KIKEIENK
+476 IKEIENK
-484 DNNFYRIEVD
+484 DNNFYRM
-494 FELVY
+494 ELSTSTVH

-510 NHFNSVRNAK
+510 NHFNSVKNAK
-520 ILNFLRKFGY
+520 TLNFLNKFNY
-530 SVKHETNVKF
+530 QVTDDTSVEF

-607 NSMLNTDIKTYK
+607 NSMLNTDIKRYKVIDNFNGEDTEIKEIDNKKYVISKTSIKIEMEDKASNSMFLIPSRNISFVANYSIFINDEEIKDAVIKQSPIFINKGDTYK
-619 IDNNIKIYNANIKI
+619 II
-633 DNNKKYIIPDKNFYA
+633 
-648 VISGKASND
+648 
-657 AFLIPNIELTEKNNP
+657 
-672 DSIMFNNNIFDGSY
+672 
-686 TVYINNKE
+686 
-694 IKNAYNK
+694 
-701 QIPLFIKKNDEYK
+701 
-714 IVIKSNATKIK
+714 IKSNLSKTELN
-725 YDSLIWYQ
+725 SLKWYQ

-845 R
+845 

>member
-1 MKKIFKKHLPEIL
+1 MKKYLKKYLPEIL
-14 AFILP
+14 TFIVP
-19 ILIMLICCLVCKIY
+19 ILIMLISCIINKTY
-33 PFGGQVLS
+33 PFGKEILP

-211 IYNIFIYKLDKDI
+211 IYNIVIYKLDRNI

-246 ASELLKGK
+246 ANELLKGK
-254 ALLYASSKAEYFKFN
+254 ALLYTSNKTEYFKFN

-278 FLPGSTSNYDLEYGM
+278 FLPGSTSNYDLKYGM

-319 RITTLIFILFFLL
+319 RITTLIFILFFLF

-339 DFVWQLFQRPIWYP
+339 DFAWQLFQKPIWYP

-359 FSFFLITVAMKEIT
+359 FSFFLITIAMKEIT

-380 IKENLIIL
+380 IKENLIII
-388 ISFILLTLYPI
+388 ISFILLTLYSII
-399 SKIDC
+399 SLKIHND
-404 NNSFKIFSLI
+404 NLKIISYILGI
-414 FSFLLLILY
+414 ILILQY
-423 VFLIENKK
+423 TFFLNNRN
-431 AKTLLL
+431 AKYLLVM
-437 ILFFTEIT
+437 LFFIEVTTNAIFTLKIMGKTTTMTQYKTNEEI
-445 FNIILTF
+445 NEKAVK
-452 TILQIHPEIQDY
+452 H
-464 KLYLN
+464 
-469 KYKDAIN
+469 
-476 KIKEIENK
+476 IKEIENK
-484 DNNFYRIEVD
+484 DNNFYRM
-494 FELVY
+494 ELSTSTVH

-510 NHFNSVRNAK
+510 NHFNSVKNAK
-520 ILNFLRKFGY
+520 TLNFLNKFNY
-530 SVKHETNVKF
+530 QVTDDTSVEF

-607 NSMLNTDIKTYK
+607 NSMLNTDIKRYKVIDSFNGKDTEIKEIDNKKYVISKTSIKIEMEDKASNSMFLIPSRNITFVANYSIFINDDEIKDAVIKQSPIFVNKGDTYK
-619 IDNNIKIYNANIKI
+619 II
-633 DNNKKYIIPDKNFYA
+633 
-648 VISGKASND
+648 
-657 AFLIPNIELTEKNNP
+657 
-672 DSIMFNNNIFDGSY
+672 
-686 TVYINNKE
+686 
-694 IKNAYNK
+694 
-701 QIPLFIKKNDEYK
+701 
-714 IVIKSNATKIK
+714 IKSNLSKTELN
-725 YDSLIWYQ
+725 SLKWYQ

-845 R
+845 

>member
-1 MKKIFKKHLPEIL
+1 MKKYLKKYLPEIL
-14 AFILP
+14 TFIVP
-19 ILIMLICCLVCKIY
+19 ILIMLISCIVNKTY
-33 PFGGQVLS
+33 PFGKEILP

-211 IYNIFIYKLDKDI
+211 IYNIVIYKLDKNI

-339 DFVWQLFQRPIWYP
+339 DFAWQLFQKPIWYP

-359 FSFFLITVAMKEIT
+359 FSFFLITIAMKEIT

-380 IKENLIIL
+380 IKENLIII
-388 ISFILLTLYPI
+388 ISFILLTLYSII
-399 SKIDC
+399 SLKIHND
-404 NNSFKIFSLI
+404 NLKIISYILGI
-414 FSFLLLILY
+414 ILILQY
-423 VFLIENKK
+423 TFFLNNKN
-431 AKTLLL
+431 AKYLLVM
-437 ILFFTEIT
+437 LFFIEVTTNAIFTLKIMGKTTTMTQYKTNEEI
-445 FNIILTF
+445 NEKAVK
-452 TILQIHPEIQDY
+452 H
-464 KLYLN
+464 
-469 KYKDAIN
+469 
-476 KIKEIENK
+476 IKEIENK
-484 DNNFYRIEVD
+484 DNNFYRM
-494 FELVY
+494 ELSTSTVH

-510 NHFNSVRNAK
+510 NHFNSVKNAK
-520 ILNFLRKFGY
+520 TLNFLNKFNY
-530 SVKHETNVKF
+530 QVTDDTSVEF

-598 SYQNTENLI
+598 SYQNIENLI
-607 NSMLNTDIKTYK
+607 NSMLNTDIKRYKVIDNFNGEDTEIKEIDNKKYVISKTSIKIEMEDKASNSMFLIPSRNISFVANYSIFINDEEIKDAVIKQSPIFINKGDTYK
-619 IDNNIKIYNANIKI
+619 II
-633 DNNKKYIIPDKNFYA
+633 
-648 VISGKASND
+648 
-657 AFLIPNIELTEKNNP
+657 
-672 DSIMFNNNIFDGSY
+672 
-686 TVYINNKE
+686 
-694 IKNAYNK
+694 
-701 QIPLFIKKNDEYK
+701 
-714 IVIKSNATKIK
+714 IKSNLSKTELN
-725 YDSLIWYQ
+725 SLKWYQ

-845 R
+845 

>member
-1 MKKIFKKHLPEIL
+1 MKKYLKKYLPEIL
-14 AFILP
+14 TFIVP
-19 ILIMLICCLVCKIY
+19 ILIMLISCIVNKTY
-33 PFGGQVLS
+33 PFGKEILP

-211 IYNIFIYKLDKDI
+211 IYNIVIYKLDKNI

-319 RITTLIFILFFLL
+319 RITTLIFILFFLF

-339 DFVWQLFQRPIWYP
+339 DFAWQLFQKPIWYP

-359 FSFFLITVAMKEIT
+359 FSFFLITIAMKEIT

-380 IKENLIIL
+380 IKENLIII
-388 ISFILLTLYPI
+388 ISFILLTLYSII
-399 SKIDC
+399 SLKIHND
-404 NNSFKIFSLI
+404 NLKIISYILGI
-414 FSFLLLILY
+414 ILILQY
-423 VFLIENKK
+423 TFFLNNKN
-431 AKTLLL
+431 AKYLLVM
-437 ILFFTEIT
+437 LFFIEVTTNAIFTLKIMGKTTTMTQYKTNEEI
-445 FNIILTF
+445 NEKAVK
-452 TILQIHPEIQDY
+452 H
-464 KLYLN
+464 
-469 KYKDAIN
+469 
-476 KIKEIENK
+476 IKEIENK
-484 DNNFYRIEVD
+484 DNNFYRM
-494 FELVY
+494 ELSTSTVH

-510 NHFNSVRNAK
+510 NHFNSVKNAK
-520 ILNFLRKFGY
+520 TLNFLNKFNY
-530 SVKHETNVKF
+530 QVTDDTSVEF

-607 NSMLNTDIKTYK
+607 NSMLNTDIKRYKVIDNFNGEDTEIKEIDNKKYVISKTSIKIEMEDKASNSMFLIPSRNITFVANYSIFINDEEIKDAVIKQSPIFVNKGDTYK
-619 IDNNIKIYNANIKI
+619 II
-633 DNNKKYIIPDKNFYA
+633 
-648 VISGKASND
+648 
-657 AFLIPNIELTEKNNP
+657 
-672 DSIMFNNNIFDGSY
+672 
-686 TVYINNKE
+686 
-694 IKNAYNK
+694 
-701 QIPLFIKKNDEYK
+701 
-714 IVIKSNATKIK
+714 IKSNLSKTELN
-725 YDSLIWYQ
+725 SLKWYQ

-751 NITKYNKDNHIEG
+751 NITKYNKDDHIEG

-780 YDKGWNIYVDDNKVN
+780 YDKGWNIYVDDNKIN

-845 R
+845 

>member
-1 MKKIFKKHLPEIL
+1 MKKNLKKYLPEIL
-14 AFILP
+14 TFIVP
-19 ILIMLICCLVCKIY
+19 ILIMLISCIVNKTY
-33 PFGGQVLS
+33 PFGKEILP

-168 VVLGL
+168 VVLGI

-211 IYNIFIYKLDKDI
+211 IYNIVIYKLDKNI

-319 RITTLIFILFFLL
+319 RITTLIFILFFLF

-339 DFVWQLFQRPIWYP
+339 DFAWQLFQRPIWYP

-380 IKENLIIL
+380 IKENLIII
-388 ISFILLTLYPI
+388 ISFILLTLYSII
-399 SKIDC
+399 SLKIHND
-404 NNSFKIFSLI
+404 NLKIISYILGI
-414 FSFLLLILY
+414 ILILQY
-423 VFLIENKK
+423 TFFLNNRN
-431 AKTLLL
+431 AKYLLVM
-437 ILFFTEIT
+437 LFFIEVTTNAIFTLKIMGKTTTMTQYKTNEEI
-445 FNIILTF
+445 NEKAVK
-452 TILQIHPEIQDY
+452 H
-464 KLYLN
+464 
-469 KYKDAIN
+469 
-476 KIKEIENK
+476 IKEIENK
-484 DNNFYRIEVD
+484 DNNFYRM
-494 FELVY
+494 ELSTSTVH

-510 NHFNSVRNAK
+510 NHFNSVKNAK
-520 ILNFLRKFGY
+520 TLNFLNKFNY
-530 SVKHETNVKF
+530 QVTDDTSVEF

-607 NSMLNTDIKTYK
+607 NSMLNTDIKRYKVIDNFNGEDTEIKEIDNKKYVISKTSIKIEMEDKASNSMFLIPSRNISFVANYSIFINDEEIKDAVIKQSPIFINKGDTYK
-619 IDNNIKIYNANIKI
+619 II
-633 DNNKKYIIPDKNFYA
+633 
-648 VISGKASND
+648 
-657 AFLIPNIELTEKNNP
+657 
-672 DSIMFNNNIFDGSY
+672 
-686 TVYINNKE
+686 
-694 IKNAYNK
+694 
-701 QIPLFIKKNDEYK
+701 
-714 IVIKSNATKIK
+714 IKSNLSKTELN
-725 YDSLIWYQ
+725 SLKWYQ

-780 YDKGWNIYVDDNKVN
+780 YDKGWNIYVDDNKIN

-845 R
+845 

>member
-1 MKKIFKKHLPEIL
+1 MKKNLKKYLPEIL
-14 AFILP
+14 TFIVP
-19 ILIMLICCLVCKIY
+19 ILIMLISCIVNKTY
-33 PFGGQVLS
+33 PFGKEILP

-96 STSENILEYYTFIIL
+96 STSKNILEYYTFIIL

-168 VVLGL
+168 VVLGI

-211 IYNIFIYKLDKDI
+211 IYNIVIYKLDKNI

-246 ASELLKGK
+246 ANELLKGK
-254 ALLYASSKAEYFKFN
+254 ALLYTSNKTEYFKFN

-278 FLPGSTSNYDLEYGM
+278 FLPGSTSNYDLKYGM

-305 VIKYFFNKKISKKE
+305 VIKYFFNKKIYKKE
-319 RITTLIFILFFLL
+319 RITTLIFILFFLF

-339 DFVWQLFQRPIWYP
+339 DFAWQLFQRPIWYP

-380 IKENLIIL
+380 IKENLIII
-388 ISFILLTLYPI
+388 ISFILLTLYSII
-399 SKIDC
+399 SLKIHND
-404 NNSFKIFSLI
+404 NLKIISYILGI
-414 FSFLLLILY
+414 ILILQY
-423 VFLIENKK
+423 TFFLNNRN
-431 AKTLLL
+431 AKYLLVM
-437 ILFFTEIT
+437 LFFIEVTTNAIFTLKIMGKTTTMTQYKTNEEI
-445 FNIILTF
+445 NEKAVK
-452 TILQIHPEIQDY
+452 H
-464 KLYLN
+464 
-469 KYKDAIN
+469 
-476 KIKEIENK
+476 IKEIENK
-484 DNNFYRIEVD
+484 DNNFYRM
-494 FELVY
+494 ELSTSTVH

-510 NHFNSVRNAK
+510 NHFNSVKNAK
-520 ILNFLRKFGY
+520 TLNFLNKFNY
-530 SVKHETNVKF
+530 QVTDDTSVEF

-607 NSMLNTDIKTYK
+607 NSMLNTDIKRYKVIDNFNGEDTEIKEIDNKKYVISKTSIKIEMEDKASNSMFLIPSRNISFVANYSIFINDEEIKDAVIKQSPIFINKGDTYK
-619 IDNNIKIYNANIKI
+619 II
-633 DNNKKYIIPDKNFYA
+633 
-648 VISGKASND
+648 
-657 AFLIPNIELTEKNNP
+657 
-672 DSIMFNNNIFDGSY
+672 
-686 TVYINNKE
+686 
-694 IKNAYNK
+694 
-701 QIPLFIKKNDEYK
+701 
-714 IVIKSNATKIK
+714 IKSNLSKTELN
-725 YDSLIWYQ
+725 SLKWYQ

-845 R
+845 

>member
-1 MKKIFKKHLPEIL
+1 MKKNLKKYLPEIL
-14 AFILP
+14 TFIVP
-19 ILIMLICCLVCKIY
+19 ILIMLISCIVNKTY
-33 PFGGQVLS
+33 PFGKEILP
-41 KYDGYYQYAGFT
+41 KYDGYYQYSGFT

-211 IYNIFIYKLDKDI
+211 IYNIVIYKLDKNI

-254 ALLYASSKAEYFKFN
+254 ALLYASSKTEYFKFN

-278 FLPGSTSNYDLEYGM
+278 FLPGSTSNYDLKYGM

-319 RITTLIFILFFLL
+319 RITTLIFILFFLF

-339 DFVWQLFQRPIWYP
+339 DFAWQLFQRPIWYP

-359 FSFFLITVAMKEIT
+359 FSFFLITIAMKEIT

-380 IKENLIIL
+380 IKENLIII
-388 ISFILLTLYPI
+388 ISFILLTLYSII
-399 SKIDC
+399 SLKIHND
-404 NNSFKIFSLI
+404 NLKIISYILGI
-414 FSFLLLILY
+414 ILILQY
-423 VFLIENKK
+423 TFFLNNKN
-431 AKTLLL
+431 AKYLLVM
-437 ILFFTEIT
+437 LFFIEVTTNAIFTLKIMGKTTTMTQYKTNEEI
-445 FNIILTF
+445 NEKAVK
-452 TILQIHPEIQDY
+452 H
-464 KLYLN
+464 
-469 KYKDAIN
+469 
-476 KIKEIENK
+476 IKEIENK
-484 DNNFYRIEVD
+484 DNNFYRM
-494 FELVY
+494 ELSTSTVH

-510 NHFNSVRNAK
+510 NHFNSVKNAK
-520 ILNFLRKFGY
+520 TLNFLNKFNY
-530 SVKHETNVKF
+530 QVTDDTSVEF

-607 NSMLNTDIKTYK
+607 NSMLNTDIKRYKVFDNFNGEDTEIKEIDNKKYVISKTSIKIEMEDKASNSMFLIPSRNISFVASYSIFINDEEIKDAVIKQSPIFINKGDTYK
-619 IDNNIKIYNANIKI
+619 II
-633 DNNKKYIIPDKNFYA
+633 
-648 VISGKASND
+648 
-657 AFLIPNIELTEKNNP
+657 
-672 DSIMFNNNIFDGSY
+672 
-686 TVYINNKE
+686 
-694 IKNAYNK
+694 
-701 QIPLFIKKNDEYK
+701 
-714 IVIKSNATKIK
+714 IKSNLSKTELN
-725 YDSLIWYQ
+725 SLKWYQ
-733 IDYDKYIETIN
+733 IDYDKYIEAIN

-845 R
+845 

>member
-1 MKKIFKKHLPEIL
+1 MKKNLKKYLPEIL
-14 AFILP
+14 TFIVP
-19 ILIMLICCLVCKIY
+19 ILIMLISCIVNKTY
-33 PFGGQVLS
+33 PFGNEILP

-96 STSENILEYYTFIIL
+96 STNENILEYYTFIIL

-211 IYNIFIYKLDKDI
+211 IYNIVIYKLDKNI

-254 ALLYASSKAEYFKFN
+254 ALLYASSKTEYFKFN

-339 DFVWQLFQRPIWYP
+339 DFAWQLFQKPIWYP

-359 FSFFLITVAMKEIT
+359 FSFFLITIAMKEIT

-380 IKENLIIL
+380 IKENLIII
-388 ISFILLTLYPI
+388 ISFILLTLYSII
-399 SKIDC
+399 SLKIHND
-404 NNSFKIFSLI
+404 NLKIISYILGI
-414 FSFLLLILY
+414 ILILQY
-423 VFLIENKK
+423 TFFLNNKN
-431 AKTLLL
+431 AKYLLVM
-437 ILFFTEIT
+437 LFFIEVTTNAIFTLKIMGKTTTMTQYKTNEEI
-445 FNIILTF
+445 NEKAVK
-452 TILQIHPEIQDY
+452 H
-464 KLYLN
+464 
-469 KYKDAIN
+469 
-476 KIKEIENK
+476 IKEIENK
-484 DNNFYRIEVD
+484 DNNFYRM
-494 FELVY
+494 ELSTSTVH

-510 NHFNSVRNAK
+510 NHFNSVKNAK
-520 ILNFLRKFGY
+520 TLNFLNKFNY
-530 SVKHETNVKF
+530 QVTDDTSVEF

-607 NSMLNTDIKTYK
+607 NSMLNTDIKRYKVIDNFNGEDTEIKEIDNKKYVISKTSIKIEMEDKASNSMFLIPSRNISFVANYSIFINDEEIKDAVIKQSPIFINKGDTYK
-619 IDNNIKIYNANIKI
+619 II
-633 DNNKKYIIPDKNFYA
+633 
-648 VISGKASND
+648 
-657 AFLIPNIELTEKNNP
+657 
-672 DSIMFNNNIFDGSY
+672 
-686 TVYINNKE
+686 
-694 IKNAYNK
+694 
-701 QIPLFIKKNDEYK
+701 
-714 IVIKSNATKIK
+714 IKSNLSKTELN
-725 YDSLIWYQ
+725 SLKWYQ

-780 YDKGWNIYVDDNKVN
+780 YDKGWNIYVDNNKVN

-845 R
+845 

>member
-1 MKKIFKKHLPEIL
+1 MKKYLKKYLPEIL
-14 AFILP
+14 TFIVP
-19 ILIMLICCLVCKIY
+19 ILIMLISCIVNKTY
-33 PFGGQVLS
+33 PFGKEILP

-211 IYNIFIYKLDKDI
+211 IYNIVIYKLDRNI

-254 ALLYASSKAEYFKFN
+254 ALLYASSKTEYFKFN

-339 DFVWQLFQRPIWYP
+339 DFAWQLFQRPIWYP

-380 IKENLIIL
+380 IKENLIII
-388 ISFILLTLYPI
+388 ISFILLTLYSII
-399 SKIDC
+399 SLKIHND
-404 NNSFKIFSLI
+404 NLKIISYILGI
-414 FSFLLLILY
+414 ILILQY
-423 VFLIENKK
+423 TFFLNNKN
-431 AKTLLL
+431 AKYLLVM
-437 ILFFTEIT
+437 LFFIEVTTNAIFTLKIMGKTTTMTQYKTNEEI
-445 FNIILTF
+445 NEKAVK
-452 TILQIHPEIQDY
+452 H
-464 KLYLN
+464 
-469 KYKDAIN
+469 
-476 KIKEIENK
+476 IKETENK
-484 DNNFYRIEVD
+484 DNNFYRM
-494 FELVY
+494 ELSTSTVH

-510 NHFNSVRNAK
+510 NHFNSVKNAK
-520 ILNFLRKFGY
+520 TLNFLNKFNY
-530 SVKHETNVKF
+530 QVTDDTSVEF

-607 NSMLNTDIKTYK
+607 NSMLNTDIKRYKVIDNFNGEDTEIKEIDNKKYVISKTSIKIEMEDKASNSMFLIPSRNISFVANYSIFINDEEIKDAVIKQSPIFINKGDTYK
-619 IDNNIKIYNANIKI
+619 II
-633 DNNKKYIIPDKNFYA
+633 
-648 VISGKASND
+648 
-657 AFLIPNIELTEKNNP
+657 
-672 DSIMFNNNIFDGSY
+672 
-686 TVYINNKE
+686 
-694 IKNAYNK
+694 
-701 QIPLFIKKNDEYK
+701 
-714 IVIKSNATKIK
+714 IKSNLSKTELN
-725 YDSLIWYQ
+725 SLKWYQ

-845 R
+845 

>member
-1 MKKIFKKHLPEIL
+1 MKKNLKKYLPEIL
-14 AFILP
+14 TFIVP
-19 ILIMLICCLVCKIY
+19 ILIMLISCIVNKTY
-33 PFGGQVLS
+33 PFGKEILP

-211 IYNIFIYKLDKDI
+211 IYNIVIYKLDKNI

-305 VIKYFFNKKISKKE
+305 VIKYFFNKKIYKKE
-319 RITTLIFILFFLL
+319 RITTLIFILFFLF

-339 DFVWQLFQRPIWYP
+339 DFAWQLFQRPIWYP

-359 FSFFLITVAMKEIT
+359 FSFFLITIAMKEIT

-380 IKENLIIL
+380 IKENLIII
-388 ISFILLTLYPI
+388 ISFILLTLYSII
-399 SKIDC
+399 SLKIHND
-404 NNSFKIFSLI
+404 NLKIISYILGI
-414 FSFLLLILY
+414 ILILQY
-423 VFLIENKK
+423 TFFLNNRN
-431 AKTLLL
+431 AKYLLVM
-437 ILFFTEIT
+437 LFFIEVTTNAIFTLKIMGKTTTMTQYKTNEEI
-445 FNIILTF
+445 NEKAVK
-452 TILQIHPEIQDY
+452 H
-464 KLYLN
+464 
-469 KYKDAIN
+469 
-476 KIKEIENK
+476 IKEIENK
-484 DNNFYRIEVD
+484 DNNFYRM
-494 FELVY
+494 ELSTSTVH

-510 NHFNSVRNAK
+510 NHFNSVKNAK
-520 ILNFLRKFGY
+520 TLNFLNKFNY
-530 SVKHETNVKF
+530 QVTDDTSVEF

-607 NSMLNTDIKTYK
+607 NSMLNTDIKRYKVIDSFNGKDTEIKEIDNKKYVISKTSIKIEMEDKASNSMFLIPSRNISFVANYSIFINDEEIKDAVIKQSPIFINKGDTYK
-619 IDNNIKIYNANIKI
+619 II
-633 DNNKKYIIPDKNFYA
+633 
-648 VISGKASND
+648 
-657 AFLIPNIELTEKNNP
+657 
-672 DSIMFNNNIFDGSY
+672 
-686 TVYINNKE
+686 
-694 IKNAYNK
+694 
-701 QIPLFIKKNDEYK
+701 
-714 IVIKSNATKIK
+714 IKSNLSKTELN
-725 YDSLIWYQ
+725 SLKWYQ

-845 R
+845 

>member
-1 MKKIFKKHLPEIL
+1 MKKNLKKYLPEIL
-14 AFILP
+14 TFIVP
-19 ILIMLICCLVCKIY
+19 ILIMLISCIVNKTY
-33 PFGGQVLS
+33 PFGKEILP

-211 IYNIFIYKLDKDI
+211 IYNIVIYKLDKNI

-339 DFVWQLFQRPIWYP
+339 DFAWQLFQRPIWYP

-359 FSFFLITVAMKEIT
+359 FSFFLITIAMKEIT

-380 IKENLIIL
+380 IKENLIII
-388 ISFILLTLYPI
+388 ISFILLTLYSII
-399 SKIDC
+399 SLKIHND
-404 NNSFKIFSLI
+404 NLKIISYILGI
-414 FSFLLLILY
+414 ILILQY
-423 VFLIENKK
+423 TFFLNNKN
-431 AKTLLL
+431 AKYLLVM
-437 ILFFTEIT
+437 LFFIEVTTNAIFTLKIMGKTTTMTQYKTNEEI
-445 FNIILTF
+445 NEKAVK
-452 TILQIHPEIQDY
+452 H
-464 KLYLN
+464 
-469 KYKDAIN
+469 
-476 KIKEIENK
+476 IKEIENK
-484 DNNFYRIEVD
+484 DNNFYRM
-494 FELVY
+494 ELSTSTVH

-510 NHFNSVRNAK
+510 NHFNSVKNAK
-520 ILNFLRKFGY
+520 TLNFLNKFNY
-530 SVKHETNVKF
+530 QVTDDTSVEF

-607 NSMLNTDIKTYK
+607 NSMLNTDIKRYKVIDNFNGKDTEIKEIDNKKYVISKTSIKIEIEDKASNSMFLIPSRNISFVASYSIFINDEEIKDAVIKQSPIFINKGDTYK
-619 IDNNIKIYNANIKI
+619 II
-633 DNNKKYIIPDKNFYA
+633 
-648 VISGKASND
+648 
-657 AFLIPNIELTEKNNP
+657 
-672 DSIMFNNNIFDGSY
+672 
-686 TVYINNKE
+686 
-694 IKNAYNK
+694 
-701 QIPLFIKKNDEYK
+701 
-714 IVIKSNATKIK
+714 IKSNLSKTELN
-725 YDSLIWYQ
+725 SLKWYQ
-733 IDYDKYIETIN
+733 INYDKYIETIN

-780 YDKGWNIYVDDNKVN
+780 YDKGWNIYVDDNKIN

-812 HNIKMNYVPSGF
+812 HDIKMNYVPSGF

-845 R
+845 

>member
-1 MKKIFKKHLPEIL
+1 MKKNLKKYLPEIL
-14 AFILP
+14 TFIVP
-19 ILIMLICCLVCKIY
+19 ILIMLISCIVNKTY
-33 PFGGQVLS
+33 PFGKEILP

-53 SYYKNVLLGNES
+53 SYYKNVLLGKES

-211 IYNIFIYKLDKDI
+211 IYNIVIYKLDKNI

-254 ALLYASSKAEYFKFN
+254 ALLYTSSKTEYFKFN

-278 FLPGSTSNYDLEYGM
+278 FLPGSTSNYDLKYGM

-305 VIKYFFNKKISKKE
+305 VIKYFFNKKIYKKE
-319 RITTLIFILFFLL
+319 RITTLIFILFFLF

-339 DFVWQLFQRPIWYP
+339 DFAWQLFQRPIWYP

-359 FSFFLITVAMKEIT
+359 FSFFLITIAMKEIT

-380 IKENLIIL
+380 IKKNLIII
-388 ISFILLTLYPI
+388 ISFILLTLYSII
-399 SKIDC
+399 SLKIHND
-404 NNSFKIFSLI
+404 NLKIISYILGI
-414 FSFLLLILY
+414 ILILQY
-423 VFLIENKK
+423 TFFLNNKN
-431 AKTLLL
+431 AKYLLVM
-437 ILFFTEIT
+437 LFFIEVTTNAIFTLKIMGKTTTMTQYKTNEEI
-445 FNIILTF
+445 NEKAVK
-452 TILQIHPEIQDY
+452 H
-464 KLYLN
+464 
-469 KYKDAIN
+469 
-476 KIKEIENK
+476 IKEIENK
-484 DNNFYRIEVD
+484 DNNFYRM
-494 FELVY
+494 ELSTSTVH

-510 NHFNSVRNAK
+510 NHFNSVKNAK
-520 ILNFLRKFGY
+520 TLNFLNKFNY
-530 SVKHETNVKF
+530 QVTDDTSVEF

-607 NSMLNTDIKTYK
+607 NSMLNTDIKRYKVIDNFNGEDTEIKEIDNKKYVISKTSIKIEMEDKASNSMFLIPSRNISFVANYSIFINDEEIKDAVIKQSPIFINKGDTYK
-619 IDNNIKIYNANIKI
+619 II
-633 DNNKKYIIPDKNFYA
+633 
-648 VISGKASND
+648 
-657 AFLIPNIELTEKNNP
+657 
-672 DSIMFNNNIFDGSY
+672 
-686 TVYINNKE
+686 
-694 IKNAYNK
+694 
-701 QIPLFIKKNDEYK
+701 
-714 IVIKSNATKIK
+714 IKSNLSKTELN
-725 YDSLIWYQ
+725 SLKWYQ

-845 R
+845 

>member
-1 MKKIFKKHLPEIL
+1 MKKNLKKYLPEIL
-14 AFILP
+14 TFIVP
-19 ILIMLICCLVCKIY
+19 ILIMLISCIVNKTY
-33 PFGGQVLS
+33 PFGKEILP

-168 VVLGL
+168 VILGL

-211 IYNIFIYKLDKDI
+211 IYNIVIYKLDKNI

-246 ASELLKGK
+246 ANELLKGK
-254 ALLYASSKAEYFKFN
+254 ALLYTSNKTEYFKFN

-278 FLPGSTSNYDLEYGM
+278 FLPGSTSNYDLKYGM

-305 VIKYFFNKKISKKE
+305 VIKYFFNKKIYKKE
-319 RITTLIFILFFLL
+319 RITTLIFILFFLF

-339 DFVWQLFQRPIWYP
+339 DFAWQLFQRPIWYP

-380 IKENLIIL
+380 IKENLIII
-388 ISFILLTLYPI
+388 ISFILLTLYSII
-399 SKIDC
+399 SLKIHND
-404 NNSFKIFSLI
+404 NLKIISYILGI
-414 FSFLLLILY
+414 ILILQY
-423 VFLIENKK
+423 TFFLNNRN
-431 AKTLLL
+431 AKYLLVM
-437 ILFFTEIT
+437 LFFIEVTTNAIFTLKIMGKTTTMTQYKTNEEI
-445 FNIILTF
+445 NEKAVK
-452 TILQIHPEIQDY
+452 H
-464 KLYLN
+464 
-469 KYKDAIN
+469 
-476 KIKEIENK
+476 IKEIENK
-484 DNNFYRIEVD
+484 DNNFYRM
-494 FELVY
+494 ELSTSTVH

-510 NHFNSVRNAK
+510 NHFNSVKNAK
-520 ILNFLRKFGY
+520 TLNFLNKFNY
-530 SVKHETNVKF
+530 QVTDDTSVEF

-607 NSMLNTDIKTYK
+607 NSMLNTDIKRYKVIDNFNGEDTEIKEIDNKKYVISKTSIKIEMEDKASNSMFLIPSRNISFVANYSIFINDEEIKDAVIKQSPIFINKGDTYK
-619 IDNNIKIYNANIKI
+619 II
-633 DNNKKYIIPDKNFYA
+633 
-648 VISGKASND
+648 
-657 AFLIPNIELTEKNNP
+657 
-672 DSIMFNNNIFDGSY
+672 
-686 TVYINNKE
+686 
-694 IKNAYNK
+694 
-701 QIPLFIKKNDEYK
+701 
-714 IVIKSNATKIK
+714 IKSNLSKTELN
-725 YDSLIWYQ
+725 SLKWYQ

-845 R
+845 

>member
-1 MKKIFKKHLPEIL
+1 MKKNLKKYLPEIL
-14 AFILP
+14 TFIVP
-19 ILIMLICCLVCKIY
+19 ILIMLISCIVNKTY
-33 PFGGQVLS
+33 PFGNEILP

-53 SYYKNVLLGNES
+53 SYYKNVLLGKES

-82 IYYMFNPTNLLCIF
+82 IYYMFNLTNLLCIF

-211 IYNIFIYKLDKDI
+211 IYNIVIYKLDKNI

-254 ALLYASSKAEYFKFN
+254 ALLYASSKTEYFKFN

-278 FLPGSTSNYDLEYGM
+278 FLPGSTSNYDLKYGM

-319 RITTLIFILFFLL
+319 RITTLIFILFFLF

-339 DFVWQLFQRPIWYP
+339 DFAWQLFQRPIWYP

-359 FSFFLITVAMKEIT
+359 FSFFLITIAMKEIT

-380 IKENLIIL
+380 IKENLIII
-388 ISFILLTLYPI
+388 ISFILLILYSII
-399 SKIDC
+399 SLKIHND
-404 NNSFKIFSLI
+404 NLKIISYILGI
-414 FSFLLLILY
+414 ILILQY
-423 VFLIENKK
+423 TFFLNNKN
-431 AKTLLL
+431 AKYLLVM
-437 ILFFTEIT
+437 LFFIEVTTNAIFTLKIMGKTTTMTQYKTNEEI
-445 FNIILTF
+445 NEKAVK
-452 TILQIHPEIQDY
+452 H
-464 KLYLN
+464 
-469 KYKDAIN
+469 
-476 KIKEIENK
+476 IKEIENK
-484 DNNFYRIEVD
+484 DNNFYRM
-494 FELVY
+494 ELSTSTVH

-510 NHFNSVRNAK
+510 NHFNSVKNAK
-520 ILNFLRKFGY
+520 TLNFLNKFNY
-530 SVKHETNVKF
+530 QVTDDTSVEF

-607 NSMLNTDIKTYK
+607 NSMLNTDIKRYKVIDNFNGEDTEIKEIDNKKYVISKTSIKIELEDKASNSMFLIPSRNISFVANYSIFINDEEIKDAVIKQSPIFINKGDTYK
-619 IDNNIKIYNANIKI
+619 II
-633 DNNKKYIIPDKNFYA
+633 
-648 VISGKASND
+648 
-657 AFLIPNIELTEKNNP
+657 
-672 DSIMFNNNIFDGSY
+672 
-686 TVYINNKE
+686 
-694 IKNAYNK
+694 
-701 QIPLFIKKNDEYK
+701 
-714 IVIKSNATKIK
+714 IKSNLSKTELN
-725 YDSLIWYQ
+725 SLKWYQ

-812 HNIKMNYVPSGF
+812 HNIKMNYVPSWF

-845 R
+845 

>member
-1 MKKIFKKHLPEIL
+1 M
-14 AFILP
+14 
-19 ILIMLICCLVCKIY
+19 
-33 PFGGQVLS
+33 
-41 KYDGYYQYAGFT
+41 
-53 SYYKNVLLGNES
+53 
-65 LFYSFKGLLG
+65 
-75 YNFYATS
+75 
-82 IYYMFNPTNLLCIF
+82 
-96 STSENILEYYTFIIL
+96 
-111 LRIGLSGFTMCK
+111 
-123 YLKYKFKNQSNLRY
+123 
-137 IIFSISYALMAYNV
+137 
-151 CYFFNYMYF
+151 
-160 DTVVLFPI
+160 
-168 VVLGL
+168 
-173 DKLIYERK
+173 
-181 NRLYIIS
+181 
-188 LTLSIISNFYIG
+188 
-200 YMVCIFSLLYF
+200 
-211 IYNIFIYKLDKDI
+211 
-224 IKDFIISSLLSGF
+224 
-237 MCMIIIIPE
+237 
-246 ASELLKGK
+246 
-254 ALLYASSKAEYFKFN
+254 
-269 MNFLNIFYK
+269 
-278 FLPGSTSNYDLEYGM
+278 
-293 VNIYVSL
+293 
-300 FVIIL
+300 
-305 VIKYFFNKKISKKE
+305 
-319 RITTLIFILFFLL
+319 
-332 SISFNLL
+332 
-339 DFVWQLFQRPIWYP
+339 
-353 NRYIFT
+353 
-359 FSFFLITVAMKEIT
+359 
-373 NITYKTN
+373 
-380 IKENLIIL
+380 
-388 ISFILLTLYPI
+388 
-399 SKIDC
+399 
-404 NNSFKIFSLI
+404 
-414 FSFLLLILY
+414 
-423 VFLIENKK
+423 
-431 AKTLLL
+431 L

-585 YMIYNKEFKESNS
+585 YMIYNKEFKENAS

-607 NSMLNTDIKTYK
+607 NSMLNTDIKRYK
-619 IDNNIKIYNANIKI
+619 VIDNFNGEDTEIKEI
-633 DNNKKYIIPDKNFYA
+633 DNKKY
-648 VISGKASND
+648 VISKTSIKIEMEDKASNSM
-657 AFLIPNIELTEKNNP
+657 FLIPSRNISFVASY
-672 DSIMFNNNIFDGSY
+672 SIF
-686 TVYINNKE
+686 INDEE
-694 IKNAYNK
+694 IKDAVIKQSPIFINK
-701 QIPLFIKKNDEYK
+701 GDTYK
-714 IVIKSNATKIK
+714 IVIKSNLSKTELN
-725 YDSLIWYQ
+725 SLKWYQ

-845 R
+845 

>member
-1 MKKIFKKHLPEIL
+1 MKKNLKKYLPEIL
-14 AFILP
+14 TFIVP
-19 ILIMLICCLVCKIY
+19 ILIMLISCIVNKTY
-33 PFGGQVLS
+33 PFGKEILP

-96 STSENILEYYTFIIL
+96 STSKNILEYYTFIIL

-211 IYNIFIYKLDKDI
+211 IYNIVIYKLDKNI

-339 DFVWQLFQRPIWYP
+339 DFAWQLFQKPIWYP

-359 FSFFLITVAMKEIT
+359 FSFFLITIAMKEIT

-380 IKENLIIL
+380 IKENLIII
-388 ISFILLTLYPI
+388 ISFILLTLYSII
-399 SKIDC
+399 SLKIHND
-404 NNSFKIFSLI
+404 NLKIISYILGI
-414 FSFLLLILY
+414 ILILQY
-423 VFLIENKK
+423 TFFLNNRN
-431 AKTLLL
+431 AKYLLVM
-437 ILFFTEIT
+437 LFFIEVTTNAIFTLKIMGKTTTMTQYKTNEEI
-445 FNIILTF
+445 NEKAVK
-452 TILQIHPEIQDY
+452 H
-464 KLYLN
+464 
-469 KYKDAIN
+469 
-476 KIKEIENK
+476 IKEIENK
-484 DNNFYRIEVD
+484 DNNFYRM
-494 FELVY
+494 ELSTSTVH

-510 NHFNSVRNAK
+510 NHFNSVKNAK
-520 ILNFLRKFGY
+520 TLNFLNKFNY
-530 SVKHETNVKF
+530 QVTDDTSVEF

-607 NSMLNTDIKTYK
+607 NSMLNTDIKRYKVIDSFNGKDTEIKEIDNKKYVISKTSIKIEMEDKASNSMFLIPSRNISFVANYSIFINDEEIKDAVIKQSPIFINKGDTYK
-619 IDNNIKIYNANIKI
+619 II
-633 DNNKKYIIPDKNFYA
+633 
-648 VISGKASND
+648 
-657 AFLIPNIELTEKNNP
+657 
-672 DSIMFNNNIFDGSY
+672 
-686 TVYINNKE
+686 
-694 IKNAYNK
+694 
-701 QIPLFIKKNDEYK
+701 
-714 IVIKSNATKIK
+714 IKSNLSKTELN
-725 YDSLIWYQ
+725 SLKWYQ

-845 R
+845 

>member
-1 MKKIFKKHLPEIL
+1 MKKNLKKYLPEIL
-14 AFILP
+14 TFIVP
-19 ILIMLICCLVCKIY
+19 ILIMLISCIVNKTY
-33 PFGGQVLS
+33 PFGKEILP

-82 IYYMFNPTNLLCIF
+82 IYYMFNPTNLFCIF

-168 VVLGL
+168 VILGL

-211 IYNIFIYKLDKDI
+211 IYNIVIYKLDKNI

-246 ASELLKGK
+246 ANELLKGK
-254 ALLYASSKAEYFKFN
+254 ALLYTSNKTEYFKFN

-278 FLPGSTSNYDLEYGM
+278 FLPGSTSNYDLKYGM

-319 RITTLIFILFFLL
+319 RITTLVFILFFLF

-339 DFVWQLFQRPIWYP
+339 DFAWQLFQRPIWYP

-380 IKENLIIL
+380 IKENLIII
-388 ISFILLTLYPI
+388 ISFILLTLYSII
-399 SKIDC
+399 SLKIHND
-404 NNSFKIFSLI
+404 NLKIISYILGI
-414 FSFLLLILY
+414 ILILQY
-423 VFLIENKK
+423 TFFLNNKN
-431 AKTLLL
+431 AKYLLVM
-437 ILFFTEIT
+437 LFFIEVTTNAIFTLKIMGKTTTMTQYKTNEEI
-445 FNIILTF
+445 NEKAVK
-452 TILQIHPEIQDY
+452 H
-464 KLYLN
+464 
-469 KYKDAIN
+469 
-476 KIKEIENK
+476 IKEIENK
-484 DNNFYRIEVD
+484 DNNFYRM
-494 FELVY
+494 ELSTSTVH

-510 NHFNSVRNAK
+510 NHFNSVKNAK
-520 ILNFLRKFGY
+520 TLNFLNKFNY
-530 SVKHETNVKF
+530 QVTDDTSVEF

-559 KDEMYYENVYNENPY
+559 KDEMYYENVYNESPY

-585 YMIYNKEFKESNS
+585 YMIYNKKFKESNS

-607 NSMLNTDIKTYK
+607 NSMLNTDIKRYKVIDNFNGEDTEIKEIDNKKYVISKTSIKIEMEDKASNSMFLIPSRNISFVANYSIFINDEEIKDAVIKQSPIFINKGDTYK
-619 IDNNIKIYNANIKI
+619 II
-633 DNNKKYIIPDKNFYA
+633 
-648 VISGKASND
+648 
-657 AFLIPNIELTEKNNP
+657 
-672 DSIMFNNNIFDGSY
+672 
-686 TVYINNKE
+686 
-694 IKNAYNK
+694 
-701 QIPLFIKKNDEYK
+701 
-714 IVIKSNATKIK
+714 IKSNLSKTELN
-725 YDSLIWYQ
+725 SLKWYQ

-845 R
+845 

>member
-1 MKKIFKKHLPEIL
+1 MKKNLKKYLPEIL
-14 AFILP
+14 TFIVP
-19 ILIMLICCLVCKIY
+19 ILIMLISCIVNKTY
-33 PFGGQVLS
+33 PFGKEILP

-96 STSENILEYYTFIIL
+96 STSKNILEYYTFIIL

-211 IYNIFIYKLDKDI
+211 IYNIVIYKLDKNI

-254 ALLYASSKAEYFKFN
+254 ALLYASSKTEYFKFN

-339 DFVWQLFQRPIWYP
+339 DFAWQLFQKPIWYP

-359 FSFFLITVAMKEIT
+359 FSFFLITIAMKEIT

-380 IKENLIIL
+380 IKENLIII
-388 ISFILLTLYPI
+388 ISFILLTLYSII
-399 SKIDC
+399 SLKIHND
-404 NNSFKIFSLI
+404 NLKIISYILGI
-414 FSFLLLILY
+414 ILILQY
-423 VFLIENKK
+423 TFFLNNRN
-431 AKTLLL
+431 AKYLLVM
-437 ILFFTEIT
+437 LFFIEVTTNAIFTLKIMGKTTTMTQYKTNEEI
-445 FNIILTF
+445 NEKAVK
-452 TILQIHPEIQDY
+452 H
-464 KLYLN
+464 
-469 KYKDAIN
+469 
-476 KIKEIENK
+476 IKEIENK
-484 DNNFYRIEVD
+484 DNNFYRM
-494 FELVY
+494 ELSTSTVH

-510 NHFNSVRNAK
+510 NHFNSVKNAK
-520 ILNFLRKFGY
+520 TLNFLNKFNY
-530 SVKHETNVKF
+530 QVTDDTSVEF

-607 NSMLNTDIKTYK
+607 NSMLNTDIKRYKVIDSFNGKDTEIKEIDNKKYVISKTSIKIEMEDKASNSMFLIPSRNISFVANYSIFINDEEIKDAVIKQSPIFINKGDTYK
-619 IDNNIKIYNANIKI
+619 II
-633 DNNKKYIIPDKNFYA
+633 
-648 VISGKASND
+648 
-657 AFLIPNIELTEKNNP
+657 
-672 DSIMFNNNIFDGSY
+672 
-686 TVYINNKE
+686 
-694 IKNAYNK
+694 
-701 QIPLFIKKNDEYK
+701 
-714 IVIKSNATKIK
+714 IKSNLSKTELN
-725 YDSLIWYQ
+725 SLKWYQ

-845 R
+845 

>member
-1 MKKIFKKHLPEIL
+1 MKKYLKKYLPEIL
-14 AFILP
+14 TFIVP
-19 ILIMLICCLVCKIY
+19 ILIMLISCIVNKTY
-33 PFGGQVLS
+33 PFGKEILP

-151 CYFFNYMYF
+151 CYFFNHMYF

-211 IYNIFIYKLDKDI
+211 IYNIVIYKLDKNI

-254 ALLYASSKAEYFKFN
+254 ALLYTSSKTEYFKFN

-319 RITTLIFILFFLL
+319 RITTLIFILFFLF

-339 DFVWQLFQRPIWYP
+339 DFAWQLFQKPIWYP

-359 FSFFLITVAMKEIT
+359 FSFFLITIAMKEIT

-380 IKENLIIL
+380 IKENLIII
-388 ISFILLTLYPI
+388 ISFILLTLYSII
-399 SKIDC
+399 SLKIHND
-404 NNSFKIFSLI
+404 NLKIISYILGI
-414 FSFLLLILY
+414 ILILQY
-423 VFLIENKK
+423 TFFLNNKN
-431 AKTLLL
+431 AKYLLVM
-437 ILFFTEIT
+437 LFFIEVTTNAIFTLKIMGKTTTMTQYKTNEEI
-445 FNIILTF
+445 NEKAVK
-452 TILQIHPEIQDY
+452 H
-464 KLYLN
+464 
-469 KYKDAIN
+469 
-476 KIKEIENK
+476 IKEIENK
-484 DNNFYRIEVD
+484 DNNFYRM
-494 FELVY
+494 ELSTSTVH

-510 NHFNSVRNAK
+510 NHFNSVKNAK
-520 ILNFLRKFGY
+520 TLNFLNKFNY
-530 SVKHETNVKF
+530 QVIDDTSVEF

-607 NSMLNTDIKTYK
+607 NSMLNTDIKRYKVIDNFNGEDTEIKEIDNKKYVISKTSIKIEMEDKASNSMFLIPSRNISFVANYSIFINDEEIKDAVIKQSPIFINKGDTYK
-619 IDNNIKIYNANIKI
+619 II
-633 DNNKKYIIPDKNFYA
+633 
-648 VISGKASND
+648 
-657 AFLIPNIELTEKNNP
+657 
-672 DSIMFNNNIFDGSY
+672 
-686 TVYINNKE
+686 
-694 IKNAYNK
+694 
-701 QIPLFIKKNDEYK
+701 
-714 IVIKSNATKIK
+714 IKSNLSKTELN
-725 YDSLIWYQ
+725 SLKWYQ
-733 IDYDKYIETIN
+733 IDYDKYIEAIN

-845 R
+845 

>member
-1 MKKIFKKHLPEIL
+1 MKKNLKKYLPEIL
-14 AFILP
+14 TFIVP
-19 ILIMLICCLVCKIY
+19 ILIMLISCIVNKTY
-33 PFGGQVLS
+33 PFGKEILP

-168 VVLGL
+168 VILGL

-211 IYNIFIYKLDKDI
+211 IYNIVIYKLDKNI

-319 RITTLIFILFFLL
+319 RITTLIFILFFLF

-339 DFVWQLFQRPIWYP
+339 DFAWQLFQRPIWYP

-359 FSFFLITVAMKEIT
+359 FSFFLITIAMKEIT

-380 IKENLIIL
+380 IKENLIII
-388 ISFILLTLYPI
+388 ISFILLTLYSII
-399 SKIDC
+399 SLKIHND
-404 NNSFKIFSLI
+404 NLKIISYILGI
-414 FSFLLLILY
+414 ILILQY
-423 VFLIENKK
+423 TFFLNNKN
-431 AKTLLL
+431 AKYLLVM
-437 ILFFTEIT
+437 LFFIEVTTNAIFTLKIMGKTTTMTQYKTNEEI
-445 FNIILTF
+445 NEKAVK
-452 TILQIHPEIQDY
+452 H
-464 KLYLN
+464 
-469 KYKDAIN
+469 
-476 KIKEIENK
+476 IKEIENK
-484 DNNFYRIEVD
+484 DNNFYRM
-494 FELVY
+494 ELSTSTVH

-510 NHFNSVRNAK
+510 NHFNSVKNAK
-520 ILNFLRKFGY
+520 TLNFLNKFNY
-530 SVKHETNVKF
+530 QVTDDTSVEF

-607 NSMLNTDIKTYK
+607 NSMLNTDIKRYKVIDSFNGKDTEIKEIDNKKYVISKTSIKIEMEDKASNSMFLIPSRNITFVANYSIFINDDEIKDAVIKQSPIFVNKGDTYK
-619 IDNNIKIYNANIKI
+619 II
-633 DNNKKYIIPDKNFYA
+633 
-648 VISGKASND
+648 
-657 AFLIPNIELTEKNNP
+657 
-672 DSIMFNNNIFDGSY
+672 
-686 TVYINNKE
+686 
-694 IKNAYNK
+694 
-701 QIPLFIKKNDEYK
+701 
-714 IVIKSNATKIK
+714 IKSNLSKTELN
-725 YDSLIWYQ
+725 SLKWYQ

-845 R
+845 

>member
-1 MKKIFKKHLPEIL
+1 MKKNLKKYLPEIL
-14 AFILP
+14 TFIVP
-19 ILIMLICCLVCKIY
+19 ILIMLISCIVNKTY
-33 PFGGQVLS
+33 PFGKEILP

-96 STSENILEYYTFIIL
+96 STSKNILEYYTFIIL

-211 IYNIFIYKLDKDI
+211 IYNIVIYKLDKNI

-254 ALLYASSKAEYFKFN
+254 ALLYTSNKTEYFKFN

-278 FLPGSTSNYDLEYGM
+278 FLPGSTSNYDLKYGM

-339 DFVWQLFQRPIWYP
+339 DFAWQLFQRPIWYP

-359 FSFFLITVAMKEIT
+359 FSFFLITIAMKEIT

-380 IKENLIIL
+380 IKENLIII
-388 ISFILLTLYPI
+388 ISFILLTLYSII
-399 SKIDC
+399 SLKIHND
-404 NNSFKIFSLI
+404 NLKIISYILGI
-414 FSFLLLILY
+414 ILILQY
-423 VFLIENKK
+423 TFFLNNKN
-431 AKTLLL
+431 AKYLLVM
-437 ILFFTEIT
+437 LFFIEVTTNAIFTLKIMGKTTTMTQYKTNEEI
-445 FNIILTF
+445 NEKAVK
-452 TILQIHPEIQDY
+452 H
-464 KLYLN
+464 
-469 KYKDAIN
+469 
-476 KIKEIENK
+476 IKEIENK
-484 DNNFYRIEVD
+484 DNNFYRM
-494 FELVY
+494 ELSTSTVH

-510 NHFNSVRNAK
+510 NHFNSVKNAK
-520 ILNFLRKFGY
+520 TLNFLNKFNY
-530 SVKHETNVKF
+530 QVTDDTSVEF

-607 NSMLNTDIKTYK
+607 NSMLNTDIKRYKVIDNFNGKDTEIKEIDNKKYVISKTSIKIEIEDKASNSMFLIPSRNISFVASYSIFINDEEIKDAVIKQSPIFINKGDTYK
-619 IDNNIKIYNANIKI
+619 II
-633 DNNKKYIIPDKNFYA
+633 
-648 VISGKASND
+648 
-657 AFLIPNIELTEKNNP
+657 
-672 DSIMFNNNIFDGSY
+672 
-686 TVYINNKE
+686 
-694 IKNAYNK
+694 
-701 QIPLFIKKNDEYK
+701 
-714 IVIKSNATKIK
+714 IKSNLSKTELN
-725 YDSLIWYQ
+725 SLKWYQ
-733 IDYDKYIETIN
+733 INYDKYIETIN

-780 YDKGWNIYVDDNKVN
+780 YDKGWNIYVDDNKIN

-812 HNIKMNYVPSGF
+812 HDIKMNYVPSGF

-845 R
+845 